1 MRRFLFRLF
10 LVLAALV
17 ALLLSAMNA
26 QQVDI
31 ELAFVRFSA
40 PLGVILVV
48 VFALGLLAGL
58 ALRVYWI
65 AELLNERGR
74 LRRALRTAEASARSA
89 AATARSTA
97 VTTQNSAPRS

>member
-1 MRRFLFRLF
+1 MRRFFFRSV
-10 LVLAALV
+10 LVLAALA

-26 QQVDI
+26 QQIDL
-31 ELAFVRFSA
+31 ELAFVRFAA
-40 PLGVILVV
+40 PRGVVLVV

-74 LRRALRTAEASARSA
+74 LRRALRLAEASARS
-89 AATARSTA
+89 TALTSA
-97 VTTQNSAPRS
+97 QNPTSSG